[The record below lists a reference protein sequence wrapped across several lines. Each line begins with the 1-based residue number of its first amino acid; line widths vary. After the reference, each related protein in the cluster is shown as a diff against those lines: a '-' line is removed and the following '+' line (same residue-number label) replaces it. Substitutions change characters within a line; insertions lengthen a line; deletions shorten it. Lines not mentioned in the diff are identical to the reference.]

1 MRGFAR
7 SGIALLVLAT
17 APAAA
22 EVYRWTDEQG
32 RLHFA
37 QNLDQVPESFREAAL
52 ASASE
57 ARAPESPVQTYRSA
71 AHSAPARRSF
81 GRDGALR
88 VPFERQG
95 TLMKVEARVNDR
107 VDVPFYVDTGAS
119 GVALPLAMVERLGIP
134 LGPATPSVVVSTA
147 NGPVR
152 VPVVQLD
159 SVELGGARVE
169 GLEATVISSME
180 IGLLGGSF
188 FNHFVYAVDAAENV
202 ISLRQN
208 DGLRGGLDAAAWR
221 GRFRALRGSLAVV
234 DGFLAESASPGPN
247 RRKQLEARRTEL
259 VRGLEA
265 LELEAA
271 RAGVPESWRE

>member
-17 APAAA
+17 APVAA

-37 QNLDQVPESFREAAL
+37 QSLDQVPDRFREAAL

-57 ARAPESPVQTYRSA
+57 AGAPESPVQTYRSSDA
-71 AHSAPARRSF
+71 APTRRST

-88 VPFERQG
+88 IPFERHG

-119 GVALPLAMVERLGIP
+119 GVALPRAMVERLGIP
-134 LGPATPSVVVSTA
+134 LGPATPSVVVATA

-169 GLEATVISSME
+169 ALEATVISSME

-188 FNHFVYAVDAAENV
+188 FNHFVYAVDAAEGV

-208 DGLRGGLDAAAWR
+208 EGLRGGLDAEAWR

-234 DGFLAESASPGPN
+234 EGFLGEGAAPGPN
-247 RRKQLEARRTEL
+247 RRQQLEARRVEL
-259 VRGLEA
+259 VRSLEA

-271 RAGVPESWRE
+271 RVGVPESWRE